1 MAVSRGQLAKSA
13 ASGSEA
19 QYLSD
24 WASYNKIGTLSAEQ
38 KTAALAQR
46 TEWARS
52 INTGNNSNNDTSQ
65 GSITNPFDVIKSGS
79 GSSKISE
86 MSDQYKTGINNEFEI
101 KTKME
106 AAILKQLEIESN
118 LHTEIN
124 ESLSITGRL
133 SESFRD
139 TLIETLPAAAKLGY
153 DISNIT
159 DMVTTLSEKTSK
171 FSLISSNTLTQSFDT
186 ARAFGMT
193 LPQLSEA
200 FVEFEKVGYGAAD
213 TLDKINDA
221 GLESAS
227 LGLNARK
234 TTQDLKTN
242 IEKLNEY
249 GFKNG
254 VEGLNRMVQKAAEFR
269 MNMAETFKVAEKV
282 MNPESAI
289 ELTANM
295 QMLGGAVGDLNDP
308 LKLMYMATNNVEGL
322 QDAIH
327 GAASSLAVYNEE
339 QGRFEIKGA
348 NLRRAKEMAS
358 QLGVSYSEFAKGAIA
373 AQERILAT
381 DTLLAKGF
389 DLKDKDREF
398 ITNLSQMKDGEMQIV
413 VPKSLS
419 DDIKNQL
426 GVGKDNEIK
435 LSELTSEQIELLKSQ
450 RDALE
455 GKTAEQMAQEMLT
468 ETKKMSNNLEA
479 FVRSLAIQSKRQLLG
494 KEGELLDGT
503 DRIVPAFGEV
513 LKTIK
518 DLREDGLK
526 MSQDPG
532 RIGAAVKPIVD
543 TVKEMGGYATGV
555 IQSTKELI
563 DVIKNEFIKGNET
576 PKTKEQQK
584 IEEENERRRERQ
596 KPRNDDNA
604 FMFNA
609 NLKVTHIGLGNNM
622 TIDQTEKGYLTPMSN
637 MA

>member
-1 MAVSRGQLAKSA
+1 
-13 ASGSEA
+13 
-19 QYLSD
+19 
-24 WASYNKIGTLSAEQ
+24 
-38 KTAALAQR
+38 
-46 TEWARS
+46 
-52 INTGNNSNNDTSQ
+52 
-65 GSITNPFDVIKSGS
+65 
-79 GSSKISE
+79 
-86 MSDQYKTGINNEFEI
+86 
-101 KTKME
+101 
-106 AAILKQLEIESN
+106 
-118 LHTEIN
+118 
-124 ESLSITGRL
+124 
-133 SESFRD
+133 
-139 TLIETLPAAAKLGY
+139 
-153 DISNIT
+153 
-159 DMVTTLSEKTSK
+159 
-171 FSLISSNTLTQSFDT
+171 
-186 ARAFGMT
+186 
-193 LPQLSEA
+193 
-200 FVEFEKVGYGAAD
+200 
-213 TLDKINDA
+213 
-221 GLESAS
+221 
-227 LGLNARK
+227 
-234 TTQDLKTN
+234 
-242 IEKLNEY
+242 
-249 GFKNG
+249 
-254 VEGLNRMVQKAAEFR
+254 
-269 MNMAETFKVAEKV
+269 
-282 MNPESAI
+282 
-289 ELTANM
+289 
-295 QMLGGAVGDLNDP
+295 
-308 LKLMYMATNNVEGL
+308 
-322 QDAIH
+322 
-327 GAASSLAVYNEE
+327 
-339 QGRFEIKGA
+339 
-348 NLRRAKEMAS
+348 MAS

>member
-1 MAVSRGQLAKSA
+1 M
-13 ASGSEA
+13 
-19 QYLSD
+19 
-24 WASYNKIGTLSAEQ
+24 
-38 KTAALAQR
+38 AALSPQESQDAANQAKQAKQAGM
-46 TEWARS
+46 TEQQMLSTMTSRS
-52 INTGNNSNNDTSQ
+52 NEFKNEASRVYRNTSAPSSNNTNTTQ

-153 DISNIT
+153 DIGNIT

-200 FVEFEKVGYGAAD
+200 FAEFEKVGYGAAD

-358 QLGVSYSEFAKGAIA
+358 QLGISYSEFAKGAIA

-479 FVRSLAIQSKRQLLG
+479 FVRSLAIQGKRQLLG

-532 RIGAAVKPIVD
+532 RIGVAVKPIVD

-563 DVIKNEFIKGNET
+563 DVIRNEFIKGNET
-576 PKTKEQQK
+576 PKTKEQLK

-596 KPRNDDNA
+596 KPRNDDGA
-604 FMFNA
+604 FIG
-609 NLKVTHIGLGNNM
+609 NLNIKLTKSGFGNDI
-622 TIDQTEKGYLTPMSN
+622 TIDQTEKGYLTPMRN

>member
-1 MAVSRGQLAKSA
+1 
-13 ASGSEA
+13 
-19 QYLSD
+19 
-24 WASYNKIGTLSAEQ
+24 
-38 KTAALAQR
+38 
-46 TEWARS
+46 
-52 INTGNNSNNDTSQ
+52 
-65 GSITNPFDVIKSGS
+65 
-79 GSSKISE
+79 
-86 MSDQYKTGINNEFEI
+86 
-101 KTKME
+101 
-106 AAILKQLEIESN
+106 
-118 LHTEIN
+118 
-124 ESLSITGRL
+124 
-133 SESFRD
+133 
-139 TLIETLPAAAKLGY
+139 
-153 DISNIT
+153 
-159 DMVTTLSEKTSK
+159 
-171 FSLISSNTLTQSFDT
+171 
-186 ARAFGMT
+186 
-193 LPQLSEA
+193 
-200 FVEFEKVGYGAAD
+200 
-213 TLDKINDA
+213 
-221 GLESAS
+221 
-227 LGLNARK
+227 
-234 TTQDLKTN
+234 
-242 IEKLNEY
+242 
-249 GFKNG
+249 
-254 VEGLNRMVQKAAEFR
+254 MVQKAAEFR